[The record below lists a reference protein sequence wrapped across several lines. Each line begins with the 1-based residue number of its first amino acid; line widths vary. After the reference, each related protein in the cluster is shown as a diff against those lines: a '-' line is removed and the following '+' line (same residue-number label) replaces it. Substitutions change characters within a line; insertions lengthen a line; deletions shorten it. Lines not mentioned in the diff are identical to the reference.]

1 MNYFLQ
7 QFAQKTQITPL
18 KSNFL
23 GTMTFTKTTEGQDQ
37 DKEQELFSLG
47 TMTGTESIEG
57 SDQDRENQIFMN
69 VDDRTTY
76 KKSYILGTATGT
88 KTLENP
94 DQDLQGDFFII

>member
-23 GTMTFTKTTEGQDQ
+23 GTMTSTKTIEGQDQ

-47 TMTGTESIEG
+47 TMTGTESFEG
-57 SDQDRENQIFMN
+57 SDQDRHNQIFMN
-69 VDDRTTY
+69 MDDRTTY
-76 KKSYILGTATGT
+76 QTSYILG
-88 KTLENP
+88 L
-94 DQDLQGDFFII
+94 LQELQL